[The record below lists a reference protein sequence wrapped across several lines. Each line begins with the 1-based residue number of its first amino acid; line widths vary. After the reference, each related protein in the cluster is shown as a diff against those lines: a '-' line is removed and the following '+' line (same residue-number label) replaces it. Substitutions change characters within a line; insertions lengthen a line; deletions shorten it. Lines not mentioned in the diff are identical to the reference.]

1 MSPGTEAA
9 PDLTTSAPAT
19 GQGAL
24 IEAGSPPARERLL
37 GLEAWERALLAAH
50 HGGCAPLFV
59 CAPPADHEA
68 LGARLRADARL
79 AATAAQLVPFPP
91 ADRSLLVLPAGVL
104 VDPQAVRAL
113 RAGEAAPPA
122 RGVWLTPELPRGR
135 RARALLRSL
144 ANPCDGVVDTWV
156 NRPLSRVLTRLLIPS
171 GISPNAVTVLSCLIA
186 LGGAGLIAT
195 GEWRWGVLGALLFQL
210 GAAVDCVDGEIARL
224 TYRFSPLGA
233 RLDLALDNVSHVALF
248 AAMAAA
254 SHPALGTTWTLALG
268 ALAVLGCAGSFALVY
283 RLAFAPAGARGPS
296 SRVRLLLDKL
306 TNRDF
311 SLLVIGAA
319 LVGWWQW
326 LLLVIAAGTWVFGA
340 ILLLTVWRDRD

>member
-1 MSPGTEAA
+1 MSSTT
-9 PDLTTSAPAT
+9 DTSARAT
-19 GQGAL
+19 GSEVAL
-24 IEAGSPPARERLL
+24 VEAGPPAAGERLL
-37 GLEAWERALLAAH
+37 GLPAWQRALLAAH
-50 HGGCAPLFV
+50 HGGCARLLL
-59 CAPPADHEA
+59 CAPADAH
-68 LGARLRADARL
+68 ARLRAELAADRRL
-79 AATAAQLVPFPP
+79 AGLAVELVEAPP
-91 ADRSLLVLPAGVL
+91 AGPHLRIPAGVL
-104 VDPQAVRAL
+104 VNPDAVRAL
-113 RAGEAAPPA
+113 RAGEGQAPRPA
-122 RGVWLTPELPRGR
+122 RGVWLTPDLPRGA

-144 ANPCDGVVDTWV
+144 ANPCDGVVDTWL
-156 NRPLSRVLTRLLIPS
+156 NRPLSRLMTRLLIPS

-186 LGGAGLIAT
+186 LAGAGLIAT

-224 TYRFSPLGA
+224 TYRFSPFGA

-254 SHPALGTTWTLALG
+254 AHPALGAQWTLVLG

-283 RLAFAPAGARGPS
+283 RLAFAPPGSRPPS

-319 LVGWWQW
+319 FLGWWQW
-326 LLLVIAAGTWVFGA
+326 LLLAIALGTWAFGA
-340 ILLLTVWRDRD
+340 LLLITVWRDR